1 MYSDGDNA
9 MPMVLHKKCQH
20 GSTLTDAHERTT
32 VAGEFILFV
41 VRTDMTSLDV
51 TRAGL
56 GSIPSIITMHG

>member
-1 MYSDGDNA
+1 M
-9 MPMVLHKKCQH
+9 KCQH

-51 TRAGL
+51 TRSRGRAGF

>member
-1 MYSDGDNA
+1 M
-9 MPMVLHKKCQH
+9 KCQH

-51 TRAGL
+51 TRGRAGF

>member
-1 MYSDGDNA
+1 M
-9 MPMVLHKKCQH
+9 KCQH

-51 TRAGL
+51 TRGRP
-56 GSIPSIITMHG
+56 GFSSIPSIITMHG

>member
-1 MYSDGDNA
+1 M
-9 MPMVLHKKCQH
+9 KCQH

-51 TRAGL
+51 TRLEAELGL
-56 GSIPSIITMHG
+56 VRYHQL

>member
-1 MYSDGDNA
+1 M
-9 MPMVLHKKCQH
+9 KCRH
-20 GSTLTDAHERTT
+20 GSMLTDAHERTT

-51 TRAGL
+51 TGAGF

>member
-1 MYSDGDNA
+1 M
-9 MPMVLHKKCQH
+9 KCQH

-51 TRAGL
+51 TSLEAELGL
-56 GSIPSIITMHG
+56 IPSIITMHG

>member
-1 MYSDGDNA
+1 M
-9 MPMVLHKKCQH
+9 KFQH

-41 VRTDMTSLDV
+41 VHTDMTSLDV
-51 TRAGL
+51 TRGRAGF